1 MNLEVIAADFSD
13 EEVLG
18 VAVGALVL
26 ADQRTDP
33 MRLVVESKNVKLC
46 GVTKLPATQ
55 HPPLLTAG

>member
-33 MRLVVESKNVKLC
+33 MRLVVESLKSVSQLV
-46 GVTKLPATQ
+46 GPARFNDISCET
-55 HPPLLTAG
+55 